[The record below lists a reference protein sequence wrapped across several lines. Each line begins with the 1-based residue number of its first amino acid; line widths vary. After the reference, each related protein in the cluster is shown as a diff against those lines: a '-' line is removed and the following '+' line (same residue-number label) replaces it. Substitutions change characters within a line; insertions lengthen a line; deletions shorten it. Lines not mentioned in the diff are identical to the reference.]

1 MEQMKTADPHKY
13 WCSECLMNPET
24 EERLIKNPHYSRNS
38 GSNCPEYIMRR
49 VCTPCGEWR
58 VFVPIKI
65 QKSGKRSIAIGK
77 GLIVF
82 GLTALMTLMV
92 GIFPKYSLELVA
104 AFIFPIVAAVVF
116 FMWGAGRFYAYRKW
130 KRKGLYRQWP

>member
-1 MEQMKTADPHKY
+1 MEQMKTADPNKY
-13 WCSECLMNPET
+13 WCSECLKNPET
-24 EERLIKNPHYSRNS
+24 EERLIKNPYPRVRGTMQPDH
-38 GSNCPEYIMRR
+38 IMHR
-49 VCTPCGEWR
+49 VCATCGTWR

-65 QKSGKRSIAIGK
+65 QNSGKRSIAIGTA
-77 GLIVF
+77 LVVF